1 MAMIASSHQHTP
13 TTRTGRL
20 RVLAIASG
28 GGHWVQLLR
37 LRPALAEHEVTYVSV
52 DKCYRSDISPAKFR
66 VVNDATRRNKIG
78 LVLLAIRVAW
88 ILARVRPDT
97 IVTTGAAPGYF
108 AVRLGKLFGMKT
120 IWIDSIANVERLS
133 LSGRQ
138 VEPYADLWLTQWSH
152 LAGVGGPRYAGAM
165 L

>member
-1 MAMIASSHQHTP
+1 MATIASSDQR
-13 TTRTGRL
+13 TRTARAGRL

-37 LRPALAEHEVTYVSV
+37 LRPALAEHDVTYVSV

-78 LVLLAIRVAW
+78 LVFLAIRVAW

-138 VEPYADLWLTQWSH
+138 VEPYADLLLTQWSH